1 MQLRNYHPL
10 RPVDHK
16 RPLRRHERDFT
27 HVNFLFLRPLLLLE
41 LEGDMQRRAES
52 LPFTLR
58 FQGAQFWLADL
69 VMTEI
74 EGGLFVI
81 ALDRE
86 NLLEDSLQAIILAF
100 GQRHVFLQKVD
111 VRVQLNFDEI
121 WRLNALFDSS
131 EMNALCPV

>member
-1 MQLRNYHPL
+1 MQLGNNHPL
-10 RPVDHK
+10 RPVDHE
-16 RPLRRHERDFT
+16 RSLRRHERDLA
-27 HVNFLFLRPLLLLE
+27 HVDLLFLRPLFLLE
-41 LEGDMQRRAES
+41 LESDVERRTES
-52 LPFTLR
+52 LPFALR

-74 EGGLFVI
+74 QGGLFVI

-111 VRVQLNFDEI
+111 VRVQ
-121 WRLNALFDSS
+121 RS
-131 EMNALCPV
+131 EERRVGKEYMYQWWPNE